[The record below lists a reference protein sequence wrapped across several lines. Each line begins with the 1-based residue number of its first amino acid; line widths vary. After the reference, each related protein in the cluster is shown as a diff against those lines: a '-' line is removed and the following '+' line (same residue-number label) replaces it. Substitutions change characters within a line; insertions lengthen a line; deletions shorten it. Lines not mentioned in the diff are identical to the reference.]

1 MLFSPFSPDMKG
13 TDNMIRHPFE
23 EQLDII
29 SEATALLQAA
39 ERRNYD
45 ITFEQALEVLKIRR
59 LEMIYRRIDVLS
71 NVIHDTKV

>member
-1 MLFSPFSPDMKG
+1 
-13 TDNMIRHPFE
+13 MIRHPFE

-29 SEATALLQAA
+29 SEATALLHAA

-59 LEMIYRRIDVLS
+59 LEIIYRRIDVLS

>member
-1 MLFSPFSPDMKG
+1 
-13 TDNMIRHPFE
+13 MIRHPFE